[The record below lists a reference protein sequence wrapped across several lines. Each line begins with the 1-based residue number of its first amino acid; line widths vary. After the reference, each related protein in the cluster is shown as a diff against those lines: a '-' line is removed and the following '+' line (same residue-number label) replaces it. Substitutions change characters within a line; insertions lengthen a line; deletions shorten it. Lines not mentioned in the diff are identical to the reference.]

1 MKRSAVSKVA
11 GVSATTI
18 VASKRWGVERFG
30 FKLYCDP
37 VADRDRV
44 IVHRTT
50 GVQHFSNSLLSINLA
65 IKWPIIHPP
74 PPPPPFPPPAPVSTM
89 TTCAYLHSPRG
100 GRAMI
105 AVRGRMV
112 DNCIIMLT
120 QTADKKEEKMWKTA
134 LDVSEDD
141 KWMIDAW
148 IEDSNGILAFVSL
161 NLLARLFIILMRSL
175 KTGLLSATIGAFII
189 EFYKKL
195 SPDSGDQTVD
205 LLGQISQ
212 QLANSRNDTSIT
224 AADQP
229 FSPGAHLIWVN
240 AMWLISLVFSVTS
253 ALITSLNQ
261 QAVRR
266 YIEMLKKRIKPK
278 DHARLRLLLFRG
290 ITLYKMPLATLAA
303 PTLLHLS
310 IILFLG
316 GLVIVFHTIYQKVAI
331 AVDVAVGVSGLVY
344 MAMSLIPLLDL
355 KCPYRTPVTYLLQYL
370 WDAFRF
376 LASYCRRLPFA
387 KQLPACSCLSPC
399 LCTCLVPL
407 DSDGSYGAGS
417 GKQYL
422 LPGLSNSLVK
432 AVE

>member
-1 MKRSAVSKVA
+1 
-11 GVSATTI
+11 
-18 VASKRWGVERFG
+18 
-30 FKLYCDP
+30 
-37 VADRDRV
+37 
-44 IVHRTT
+44 
-50 GVQHFSNSLLSINLA
+50 
-65 IKWPIIHPP
+65 
-74 PPPPPFPPPAPVSTM
+74 
-89 TTCAYLHSPRG
+89 
-100 GRAMI
+100 MI

-112 DNCIIMLT
+112 DSCIIMLT
-120 QTADKKEEKMWKTA
+120 PTADKKEEKMWKTA

-148 IEDSNGILAFVSL
+148 IEDANGILAFVCL
-161 NLLARLFIILMRSL
+161 DLLARLFIILMRSL

-189 EFYKKL
+189 EFYKTL
-195 SPDSGDQTVD
+195 STDSGDQTVY

-212 QLANSRNDTSIT
+212 QLPNPRASIMVPPPI
-224 AADQP
+224 DV
-229 FSPGAHLIWVN
+229 HMIWVN
-240 AMWLISLVFSVTS
+240 AMWLISLVFSLTS

-417 GKQYL
+417 GKQYS